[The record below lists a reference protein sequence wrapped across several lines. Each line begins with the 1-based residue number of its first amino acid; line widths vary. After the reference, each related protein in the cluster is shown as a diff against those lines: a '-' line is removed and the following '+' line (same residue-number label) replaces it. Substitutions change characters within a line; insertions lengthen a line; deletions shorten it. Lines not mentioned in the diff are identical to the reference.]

1 MKKFK
6 KIIKH
11 QIKKTAE
18 SVNLSAVVLRL
29 VINYIVI
36 YNFFGSATDLKE
48 MIRQS
53 KQTENERKIAMQAD
67 TLNAVVLALRCRGTH
82 HGKRMKGI
90 AQGLLQASQTYNCF
104 TKQEQ
109 TAISNILDRV

>member
-1 MKKFK
+1 M
-6 KIIKH
+6 
-11 QIKKTAE
+11 QIKWWFFFYHSTTIE
-18 SVNLSAVVLRL
+18 NMD
-29 VINYIVI
+29 I
-36 YNFFGSATDLKE
+36 YHIKDL
-48 MIRQS
+48 
-53 KQTENERKIAMQAD
+53 
-67 TLNAVVLALRCRGTH
+67 VLALRCRGTN

>member
-1 MKKFK
+1 M
-6 KIIKH
+6 
-11 QIKKTAE
+11 
-18 SVNLSAVVLRL
+18 LRL

-109 TAISNILDRV
+109 TAISNILDRVYKETGSHEPVSLYVLTVRHIGI

>member
-1 MKKFK
+1 MSKD
-6 KIIKH
+6 IHEVQMDVMEWMEI
-11 QIKKTAE
+11 
-18 SVNLSAVVLRL
+18 
-29 VINYIVI
+29 
-36 YNFFGSATDLKE
+36 TDLKE

-67 TLNAVVLALRCRGTH
+67 TLNAVVLALRCRGTN

-104 TKQEQ
+104 SKQEQ
-109 TAISNILDRV
+109 TAINNILDRV

>member
-1 MKKFK
+1 MSKD
-6 KIIKH
+6 IHEVQMDVMEWMEI
-11 QIKKTAE
+11 
-18 SVNLSAVVLRL
+18 
-29 VINYIVI
+29 
-36 YNFFGSATDLKE
+36 TDLKE

-109 TAISNILDRV
+109 TKVNGVMNAQDKITRRTTQ